1 LLQLPCFQLVCMH
14 SSRGRC
20 IGSGG
25 ACVCAGGD
33 LCGCSSFVSVVCSL
47 CLSLV
52 FCLGCVEPLSLP
64 KGSETCLLQVILL
77 FAFVWLSI
85 ACWSFF
91 LFVSF
96 FFFSLLLL
104 SCGCCQCTHQGGD

>member
-14 SSRGRC
+14 SSRGSC

-25 ACVCAGGD
+25 ACMCAGG
-33 LCGCSSFVSVVCSL
+33 LFV
-47 CLSLV
+47 V
-52 FCLGCVEPLSLP
+52 FRALIRWLALFVLALLCLGCVKPLPLP
-64 KGSETCLLQVILL
+64 KGSETCLPQVILL

-85 ACWSFF
+85 ACWNFFCSF
-91 LFVSF
+91 LF